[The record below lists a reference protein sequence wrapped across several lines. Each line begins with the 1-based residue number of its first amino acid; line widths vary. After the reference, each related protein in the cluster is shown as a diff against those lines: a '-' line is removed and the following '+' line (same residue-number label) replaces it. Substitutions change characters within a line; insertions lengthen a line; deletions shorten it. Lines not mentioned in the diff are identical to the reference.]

1 MTPKPWK
8 PLFTNYQSPY
18 KPTNKIFH
26 IEMKKFTLEILI
38 HIIGLGSASGLIYN
52 NDSLL
57 LIGDNSAYLY
67 DYSIPKIQLNKFAIL
82 KNPTE
87 NTDKKDKMDFEAI
100 TNSETDLYVFGSG
113 SRNNRNKMIQ
123 INSKT
128 KDTVSTIDL
137 SHLYGDMQNFG
148 QIEPTQFNI
157 EGAIYDEGNFILFN
171 RGNGKDNRS
180 VIFTVSGN
188 NLTNDYSILSNDY
201 KLPKIKGFP
210 TGFSDAILVDDKIYF
225 LATAE
230 NSKSTTEDGR
240 IVGTLIGR
248 IDVKTLKIDF
258 TNKFGPNQ
266 KFEGITLYAKSK
278 DKVEFLLCEDN
289 DTAVLESNIYKL
301 TLEK

>member
-1 MTPKPWK
+1 
-8 PLFTNYQSPY
+8 
-18 KPTNKIFH
+18 
-26 IEMKKFTLEILI
+26 MKKFTLEILI

-52 NDSLL
+52 NSSLL
-57 LIGDNSAYLY
+57 LIGDNSGYLY
-67 DYSIPKIQLNKFAIL
+67 EYPIPAAHLNKFGL
-82 KNPTE
+82 TKNPIE
-87 NTDKKDKMDFEAI
+87 NTSKKDKAEFEAI
-100 TNSETDLYVFGSG
+100 TNSATDLYVFGSG
-113 SRNNRNKMIQ
+113 SRANRNKMIT

-128 KDTVSTIDL
+128 NDTISTTDL
-137 SHLYGDMQNFG
+137 THLYGDMQSFA
-148 QIEPTQFNI
+148 QINPDQFNI

-171 RGNGKDNRS
+171 RGNGKDNRN
-180 VIFTVSGN
+180 VIFTVAGQ
-188 NLTNDYSILSNDY
+188 NLSNDYSILSNDY

-230 NSKSTTEDGR
+230 NSTSTTEDGR

-258 TNKFGPNQ
+258 TKKFGPNQ

-289 DTAVLESNIYKL
+289 DTTVLESNIYKL

>member
-1 MTPKPWK
+1 
-8 PLFTNYQSPY
+8 
-18 KPTNKIFH
+18 
-26 IEMKKFTLEILI
+26 MKKFTLEIFI

-52 NDSLL
+52 NNSLL
-57 LIGDNSAYLY
+57 LIGDSSDYLY
-67 DYSIPKIQLNKFAIL
+67 EYSIPTAHLNKFGLIE
-82 KNPTE
+82 NPSE
-87 NTDKKDKMDFEAI
+87 NSTKKDKIDFEAT
-100 TNSETDLYVFGSG
+100 TNSGTDLYVFGSG
-113 SRNNRNKMIQ
+113 SGNKSNKMIQ
-123 INSKT
+123 LNSKT
-128 KDTVSTIDL
+128 KDTISSTDL
-137 SHLYGDMQNFG
+137 THLYGDMQSFA

-171 RGNGKDNRS
+171 RGNGKDNRN

-230 NSKSTTEDGR
+230 NSKSTTEDGH
-240 IVGTLIGR
+240 IIGTLIGR

-258 TNKFGPNQ
+258 TKKFGPNQ
-266 KFEGITLYAKSK
+266 KFEGITLYSKNK

-289 DTAVLESNIYKL
+289 DSTVLESNIYKL